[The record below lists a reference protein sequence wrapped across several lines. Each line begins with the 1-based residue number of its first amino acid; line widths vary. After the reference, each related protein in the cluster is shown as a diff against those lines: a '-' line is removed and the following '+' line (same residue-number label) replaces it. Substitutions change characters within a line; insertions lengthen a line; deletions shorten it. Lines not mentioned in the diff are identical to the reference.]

1 MYVRSKNLFI
11 WIFFYLFV
19 LLGIKVLLVF
29 LVIMDD
35 EVLVFVEFVLFYV
48 EVVVVFVVCNGN
60 KVFFFIF
67 DMGGRGVIDLLGN
80 YER

>member
-1 MYVRSKNLFI
+1 MLVFI
-11 WIFFYLFV
+11 V
-19 LLGIKVLLVF
+19 IKV
-29 LVIMDD
+29 D

-67 DMGGRGVIDLLGN
+67 DMGVRGLIDLLGN

>member
-1 MYVRSKNLFI
+1 M
-11 WIFFYLFV
+11 
-19 LLGIKVLLVF
+19 LVF
-29 LVIMDD
+29 LVIKVD

-67 DMGGRGVIDLLGN
+67 DMGVRGLIDLLGN

>member
-1 MYVRSKNLFI
+1 M
-11 WIFFYLFV
+11 FV

-29 LVIMDD
+29 LVIKVD
-35 EVLVFVEFVLFYV
+35 EVLVFVEFVLFDD

-67 DMGGRGVIDLLGN
+67 DMGVRGLIDLLRN

>member
-1 MYVRSKNLFI
+1 M
-11 WIFFYLFV
+11 
-19 LLGIKVLLVF
+19 LVF

-35 EVLVFVEFVLFYV
+35 EVLVFVEFVLFDD

-67 DMGGRGVIDLLGN
+67 DMGVRGLIDLLGN

>member
-1 MYVRSKNLFI
+1 M
-11 WIFFYLFV
+11 FV
-19 LLGIKVLLVF
+19 LLGVKVLLVF
-29 LVIMDD
+29 IVIKVD

-67 DMGGRGVIDLLGN
+67 DMGVRGLIDLLRN